1 MIIKV
6 ISYYGLLDVQSI
18 LAPIATGQ
26 QVQLPYYPGHHY
38 AAYKAS
44 GLKEVIPH

>member
-18 LAPIATGQ
+18 QTPVATGQ
-26 QVQLPYYPGHHY
+26 QVQLPYYPGYHY
-38 AAYKAS
+38 AAYSAS
-44 GLKEVIPH
+44 ELTEVIN